1 MVPDAGCSAE
11 AILGWLPLEGG
22 TRDRVSVRA
31 RQLFII
37 AVETSQPLP
46 FDSPRQGCKKVA
58 FVGDKLR
65 GAIGVELLVKAVA
78 AVRS

>member
-1 MVPDAGCSAE
+1 M
-11 AILGWLPLEGG
+11 
-22 TRDRVSVRA
+22 RA